1 MATNDERMTILRLIE
16 QGKISAEEGARLI
29 AAMRSGATGASAETG
44 GGAGTARNGSP
55 KWLHVRVTDGAT
67 GRHKVDLALPFS
79 LVDWA
84 VRVSTRIAPSF
95 VPDIDVDGVDI
106 SEVMEAIRSGQRGRI
121 VDVYDDDDGERI
133 EIVVE

>member
-29 AAMRSGATGASAETG
+29 AAMRGSSSGTEAKGGASPH
-44 GGAGTARNGSP
+44 GGAP
-55 KWLHVRVTDGAT
+55 KWLRVSVTDGAT
-67 GRHKVDLALPFS
+67 GKRTVDVTLPLG

-84 VRVSTRIAPSF
+84 SRLATRLAPNF
-95 VPDIDVDGVDI
+95 VPDIDVDGVDVG
-106 SEVMEAIRSGQRGRI
+106 EVIEAIRSGQRGRI
-121 VDVYDDDDGERI
+121 VDVYDDDDGGRI

>member
-29 AAMRSGATGASAETG
+29 AAMRGASASADDVSATQ
-44 GGAGTARNGSP
+44 ARNGAA
-55 KWLHVRVTDGAT
+55 KWLRVRVTDGAT
-67 GRHKVDLALPFS
+67 GKYKVDLALPLS
-79 LVDWA
+79 LVDWG
-84 VRVSTRIAPSF
+84 VRVATRLAPSF
-95 VPDIDVDGVDI
+95 VPDIDVEGVDM
-106 SEVMEAIRSGQRGRI
+106 SEVMDAIRSGQRGRI